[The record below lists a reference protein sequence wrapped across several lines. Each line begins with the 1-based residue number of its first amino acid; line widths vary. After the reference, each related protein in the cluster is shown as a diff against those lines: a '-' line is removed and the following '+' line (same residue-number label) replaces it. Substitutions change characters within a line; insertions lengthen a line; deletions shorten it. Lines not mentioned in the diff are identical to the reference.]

1 MKINKFFPAL
11 FFGILFVFPA
21 CRETNF
27 GDPVKQVSISRIDQ
41 MPNLPEPYKI
51 LDWRKKALDFDAYV
65 FNFDTRICG
74 NPVIWLD
81 SAQRNIPQTTFGL
94 YTAVNDSLPYKGRKI
109 ITESFMKV

>member
-1 MKINKFFPAL
+1 MKMNKFFPAL

-51 LDWRKKALDFDAYV
+51 LDWRKKALDFDAYE
-65 FNFDTRICG
+65 FR
-74 NPVIWLD
+74 
-81 SAQRNIPQTTFGL
+81 
-94 YTAVNDSLPYKGRKI
+94 YTHLWKSGYLA
-109 ITESFMKV
+109 

>member
-1 MKINKFFPAL
+1 MKMNKFFPAL

-74 NPVIWLD
+74 IFLRRHSD
-81 SAQRNIPQTTFGL
+81 FIRQ
-94 YTAVNDSLPYKGRKI
+94 
-109 ITESFMKV
+109 

>member
-41 MPNLPEPYKI
+41 MPNLPEHIRFWTGEKKLLI
-51 LDWRKKALDFDAYV
+51 LMLMYLISIHAFVEIRL
-65 FNFDTRICG
+65 
-74 NPVIWLD
+74 
-81 SAQRNIPQTTFGL
+81 FGL
-94 YTAVNDSLPYKGRKI
+94 TALNGIFLRRHSDFIRQ
-109 ITESFMKV
+109 

>member
-51 LDWRKKALDFDAYV
+51 LDWRKKALDFDA
-65 FNFDTRICG
+65 
-74 NPVIWLD
+74 
-81 SAQRNIPQTTFGL
+81 
-94 YTAVNDSLPYKGRKI
+94 
-109 ITESFMKV
+109 